1 MLVLPVLIFSQHLTK
16 DTPKSLQIEEIDADI
31 ESLQSAMD
39 KFDKDVRASLAST
52 HEWDDSKDE
61 MGDII
66 PREEVFLIS
75 SFYLN
80 MRQSALHISQMLE
93 CSRGLVDQCQKR
105 KSRRRFH
112 APQIKWRKWLY
123 SGGEEDQPMAEM
135 GHLQSAIH
143 EEAAGNTKEASE
155 DSQSDAKRD
164 TANGRPTRNDLE
176 FAAANLAERNPSSH
190 HDGVAHQDS
199 KTRNAP
205 VQRTSAFEKL
215 RERLADTL
223 EWIQNSN
230 DLAYAFKL
238 CVASFLTVWP
248 AFVAQWNTWYSVNR
262 GLWAAL
268 QLVLITEPT
277 FGSAINT
284 FILRAAG
291 TTAGCLWGWAAFGAG
306 NGNRYVC
313 AVMIGVGTIP
323 AAYVLICT
331 KYLKAGIVTIVSIT
345 VVALATEI
353 DTVAGSATENFL
365 KRYIAFMIGAVI
377 SLFVAVGF
385 YPVKASTRMV
395 EALVRSL
402 NSVVEME
409 NCVAFGIEHP
419 KAKHILTQTTIKR
432 FNRATSNAKAAVQT
446 AEGLMPFAQKEP
458 RLKGSFDGQLAIY
471 KEIIFV
477 VHQVVERMDN
487 MIALRTAYGSG
498 PLSRYNSQIYQYR
511 RNLAG
516 SIILTLFSVQ
526 EALTTKMPLPQFL
539 PSCRLAQLRIINRVR
554 EAVKDDKRLTT
565 KTDPTLALRHQ
576 AARTDWLSWNAGSM
590 AQAEVVEYLEELVDL
605 TKLLVGANE
614 FRSGLFTRPAFRQN
628 FQKIEQEEMTTHPP
642 ISADG
647 AVEKVASLPK
657 QGGLRKRATTRGSSK
672 GSEEA
677 ELPYALRRIQSKRQE
692 ANLKRQET
700 YKSSKGVS

>member
-1 MLVLPVLIFSQHLTK
+1 M
-16 DTPKSLQIEEIDADI
+16 PKHIQLEDVDLDI
-31 ESLQSAMD
+31 ENLRSAMD
-39 KFDKDVRASLAST
+39 KFDKDIQASLAST
-52 HEWDDSKDE
+52 NEWKDAKDI
-61 MGDII
+61 MGDIV

-80 MRQSALHISQMLE
+80 MRQSALHICQMLE
-93 CSRGLVDQCQKR
+93 QSRDLVDQCQKR
-105 KSRRRFH
+105 KSRRRFY
-112 APQIKWRKWLY
+112 APQINWQKWLY
-123 SGGEEDQPMAEM
+123 SGGEDDQPTAEM
-135 GHLQSAIH
+135 GHLQSEIH
-143 EEAAGNTKEASE
+143 KGKNGQTTDDGE
-155 DSQSDAKRD
+155 DAPLVAKKD
-164 TANGRPTRNDLE
+164 LADGRPTGNDPELGTAYSTEPSPIDGRYVTANQASRNRGDVMQK
-176 FAAANLAERNPSSH
+176 P
-190 HDGVAHQDS
+190 D
-199 KTRNAP
+199 
-205 VQRTSAFEKL
+205 AFERL
-215 RERLADTL
+215 RERLADTV
-223 EWIQNSN
+223 EWVQNSN

-238 CVASFLTVWP
+238 CIASFLTVWP
-248 AFVAQWNTWYSVNR
+248 AFVAQWNTWYSLNR

-284 FILRAAG
+284 FILRAVG

-313 AVMIGVGTIP
+313 AVMIAIGTVP

-331 KYLKAGIVTIVSIT
+331 KYVKAGIVTIVSIT
-345 VVALATEI
+345 VVALATEVE
-353 DTVAGSATENFL
+353 TVPGTATENFL
-365 KRYIAFMIGAVI
+365 KRYIAFTIGAVI
-377 SLFVAVGF
+377 SLFVAVAF
-385 YPVKASTRMV
+385 FPVKASTRMV

-402 NSVVEME
+402 NCVAEME

-419 KAKHILTQTTIKR
+419 KAKHILTQSTIKR
-432 FNRATSNAKAAVQT
+432 FDKATSKAKAAIQT

-458 RLKGSFDGQLAIY
+458 RLKGSFSGQLAIY

-477 VHQVVERMDN
+477 VHQIVDRMDN

-526 EALTTKMPLPQFL
+526 EALATKLPLPQFL

-554 EAVKDDKRLTT
+554 EAVQDDARWQTE
-565 KTDPTLALRHQ
+565 TDPTFAVRRQ

-614 FRSGLFTRPAFRQN
+614 FRSGLLTRPTYREYV
-628 FQKIEQEEMTTHPP
+628 QKIQREEATTTTAATNA
-642 ISADG
+642 STEG
-647 AVEKVASLPK
+647 ATEKVASLPK
-657 QGGLRKRATTRGSSK
+657 QGRLRKRATTLRSSK
-672 GSEEA
+672 GSEDF

>member
-1 MLVLPVLIFSQHLTK
+1 M
-16 DTPKSLQIEEIDADI
+16 PKTLQIEEIDADI

-39 KFDKDVRASLAST
+39 KFDKDIQASLAST
-52 HEWDDSKDE
+52 HDWEDSKDA

-80 MRQSALHISQMLE
+80 LRQSALHICQMLE
-93 CSRGLVDQCQKR
+93 HSRELVDQCQKR
-105 KSRRRFH
+105 KSGRRFY

-135 GHLQSAIH
+135 GHLQSAIQ
-143 EEAAGNTKEASE
+143 EEATETTNEASE
-155 DSQSDAKRD
+155 DSPPDAKRD
-164 TANGRPTRNDLE
+164 TSYGRSTRNDLE
-176 FAAANLAERNPSSH
+176 FAAANLAEPNSSGQR
-190 HDGVAHQDS
+190 DGVPHQDS
-199 KTRNAP
+199 KTGRGAMHK
-205 VQRTSAFEKL
+205 TSAFEKL

-238 CVASFLTVWP
+238 CIASFLTVWP
-248 AFVAQWNTWYSVNR
+248 AFVARWNTWYSLNR

-284 FILRAAG
+284 FVLRAVG
-291 TTAGCLWGWAAFGAG
+291 TTAGCLWGWATFGAG

-331 KYLKAGIVTIVSIT
+331 KYVKAGIVTIVSIT

-353 DTVAGSATENFL
+353 DTVGGSATENFL
-365 KRYIAFMIGAVI
+365 KRYIAFTIGAII
-377 SLFVAVGF
+377 SLFVAVAF

-402 NSVVEME
+402 HNVAEME

-419 KAKHILTQTTIKR
+419 KAKHILTQATIKR
-432 FNRATSNAKAAVQT
+432 FDRATDKAKAAVQT
-446 AEGLMPFAQKEP
+446 AEGLMPFAQREP

-477 VHQVVERMDN
+477 VHQIVERMDN

-498 PLSRYNSQIYQYR
+498 PLSRYNSQIFQYR

-526 EALTTKMPLPQFL
+526 EALTTKLPLPQFL

-554 EAVKDDKRLTT
+554 EAVKEDRRWTT
-565 KTDPTLALRHQ
+565 ETDPTFALRRQ

-614 FRSGLFTRPAFRQN
+614 FRSGLFTRPAFREN
-628 FQKIEQEEMTTHPP
+628 FQKIEREGVTTDPP
-642 ISADG
+642 VSTDG
-647 AVEKVASLPK
+647 AVGKVTSLPK
-657 QGGLRKRATTRGSSK
+657 QCGLRKRATTRGSSK

-677 ELPYALRRIQSKRQE
+677 ELPYALRRIQTKRQE

-700 YKSSKGVS
+700 YKSGKGVSQVK